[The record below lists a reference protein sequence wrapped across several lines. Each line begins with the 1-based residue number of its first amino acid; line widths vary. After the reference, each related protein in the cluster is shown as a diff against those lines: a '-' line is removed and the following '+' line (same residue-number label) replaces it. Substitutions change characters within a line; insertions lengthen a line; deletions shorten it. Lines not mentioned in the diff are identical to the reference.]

1 MNYTECT
8 NNFTDTYHSMN
19 FQQMAIN
26 MVNDK
31 ISSYDKAWTDLVY
44 YLQDEYGWSEMAI
57 FLAVG
62 FAVHAIAFQGFNL
75 IYALIIRSG
84 LVEKYKIQQDK
95 FVPFADRLKIIP
107 NLLGHRIIQ
116 ALFSVPIYFFWKFA
130 GGDIFAPLPP
140 LATLVGH
147 FLFALVFL
155 EVWFYFGHRACHEIS
170 WLKPWHKQ
178 HHEFKAPVS
187 LAAEY
192 ADWKEDIA
200 IHLVSTA
207 LGILALGCHPL
218 EFFFFMAFRMWET
231 VDVHCGYALPF
242 TPFRTEMHDYH
253 HMRVNGCYG
262 SFFMDD
268 LMGTNKRFKD
278 YLQKKR
284 ANKD

>member
-1 MNYTECT
+1 MNYTECA
-8 NNFTDTYHSMN
+8 NNSTDTYHPIN

-26 MVNDK
+26 MVNQK
-31 ISSYDKAWTDLVY
+31 ISSCDEAWTDLVY
-44 YLQDEYGWSEMAI
+44 YLQDEYGWSEMVI

-107 NLLGHRIIQ
+107 NLLKHRIIQ
-116 ALFSVPIYFFWKFA
+116 ALFSVPLYFLWKFA
-130 GGDIFAPLPP
+130 GGDLFAPLPP

-218 EFFFFMAFRMWET
+218 EFYFFMAFRMWET

>member
-1 MNYTECT
+1 M
-8 NNFTDTYHSMN
+8 
-19 FQQMAIN
+19 
-26 MVNDK
+26 
-31 ISSYDKAWTDLVY
+31 
-44 YLQDEYGWSEMAI
+44 G
-57 FLAVG
+57 
-62 FAVHAIAFQGFNL
+62 HAIAFQGFNL

-84 LVEKYKIQQDK
+84 LVEEDKIQQDK

-107 NLLGHRIIQ
+107 NLLKHRIIRSFFRPTI
-116 ALFSVPIYFFWKFA
+116 LFMEICRRRSFRPFTICSYPCRTFSICA
-130 GGDIFAPLPP
+130 RL
-140 LATLVGH
+140 
-147 FLFALVFL
+147 L
-155 EVWFYFGHRACHEIS
+155 EVWFYLGHRACHEIS

-178 HHEFKAPVS
+178 RHEFKAPVS

-200 IHLVSTA
+200 IHLVSTT
-207 LGILALGCHPL
+207 LGIMALGCHPL
-218 EFFFFMAFRMWET
+218 DFYFFMAFRIWET

-278 YLQKKR
+278 YLKKKKQQS
-284 ANKD
+284 NSHHNISSL